1 MFDVNNLK
9 PGMRFGKLTFVEEGD
24 YPLVKN
30 PSIKKHLYLFD
41 CDCGGRIGLI
51 KEDIGEV
58 THCGCSKLNSI
69 RPEEINH
76 VLRSYYYGLLAK
88 CYKEKNKHYKNFG
101 AKGVSVYTKWRFDYG
116 EFQRW
121 ALANGYKEGLVLDM
135 IDRDKDYTP
144 DNCKWVSL
152 HEFLRGRRDDANPEK
167 LRKAEELRKR
177 LKVGDKIG
185 ICEVIELTEV
195 MAKLKCQCGAIFNKP
210 IRELVD
216 AKYETCRHNREGKEP
231 VKGGYSHGETGTR
244 LFNIWDTMKARCYR
258 PSNCSYH
265 RYGGRGIKVCDE
277 WKDNYIAFR
286 DWALA
291 NGYEER
297 TNQLDQLTLDRINV
311 DGNYEPSNCRW
322 LTRKDQSNNTHETI
336 KINGVPLSYLCEEKG
351 LPYTT
356 VYNRIKLYG
365 WDIEKALNTPNNTH
379 ENLYA
384 GYGTKK

>member
-24 YPLVKN
+24 YPLVQN

-58 THCGCSKLNSI
+58 THCGCSRFNSI
-69 RPEEINH
+69 RPEEINKSIRN
-76 VLRSYYYGLLAK
+76 VWYGIVSR
-88 CYKEKNKHYKNFG
+88 CHKNNHKYFKNYG
-101 AKGVSVYTKWRFDYG
+101 NKGITVCAKWRFDYG

-121 ALANGYKEGLVLDM
+121 AYANGYEEGLI
-135 IDRDKDYTP
+135 IDRIDRTKDYTP

-152 HEFLRGRRDDANPEK
+152 HESLRGTRNDANPEK

-195 MAKLKCQCGAIFNKP
+195 MAKLKCQCGTIFNKP

-216 AKYETCRHNREGKEP
+216 VKYDYCKHNKQHKEGI
-231 VKGGYSHGETGTR
+231 KGVMTHGETGTR
-244 LFNIWDTMKARCYR
+244 LYNIWDTMKARCYR
-258 PSNCSYH
+258 KSHCSYDV
-265 RYGGRGIKVCDE
+265 YGGKGIRVCDE

-291 NGYEER
+291 NGYR
-297 TNQLDQLTLDRINV
+297 DDLTIDRIDSN
-311 DGNYEPSNCRW
+311 GNYCPENCRW
-322 LTRKDQSNNTHETI
+322 VTNKLQGRNKTNTI
-336 KINGVPLSYLCEEKG
+336 YINGKSLSDLCDEKG
-351 LPYTT
+351 LPHNT

-379 ENLYA
+379 ENPYA